1 MFFRGGLSIRR
12 NLYSKV
18 LLLLVLGLFV
28 LFYFKNLNGSPNS
41 LGVPAADVLL
51 QQQQQ
56 QQKALAMVQSGVDL
70 EAAVL
75 GKAGALGVALNK
87 GNVLS
92 GAAGSNGDALMYEQ
106 LIRADLAKQR
116 PGLGDNGE
124 GVELTGDA
132 KELGEKQLATIALNE
147 ELSEHLSYNRTP
159 PDGRHPACKRKQY
172 DIASLPSTSV
182 IIIFYN
188 EPYSVLLRTV
198 HSVLNT
204 ADPRLL
210 KEIVLV
216 DDGSTN
222 VELKGK
228 LDYYVKT
235 RLPAKVKVLRQR
247 QRVGLIRARLAGAR
261 LAKADV
267 LVFLDAH
274 CECMPQWL
282 EPLLDRIKESHTSVL
297 VPIIDVIEAKNFYY
311 STNDYNDF
319 QIGGFTWDGHFDWHD
334 VTKRERERQKRECSE
349 KDIEI
354 CPTYSPTMAG
364 GLFAIARD
372 YFWDIGSYDE
382 QMDGWGGEN
391 LEMSFRVWQCGGTL
405 ETIPC
410 SRIGHIFRDFH
421 PYSFP
426 NDRDTH
432 GINTVRMAVVWMDDY
447 VELLYLNRPDLKD
460 HPELGDVTH
469 RKVLREKLHCK
480 SFNWYMTNVYPEK
493 FIPTRNVLAFGR
505 LASQADNLCLDTLQQ
520 NAEKPWNLGIYT
532 CFKPEVSASQLFSLT
547 KRAVLRNE
555 RSCATVQASKSE
567 SKFVVMI
574 PCINDDDIDDTWEFT
589 EHRQLRH
596 KQSGLC
602 LDSSDLSTK
611 SYVHVATC
619 HPGIKTQKWE
629 FQHQ

>member
-1 MFFRGGLSIRR
+1 MFIRGGLSIRR
-12 NLYSKV
+12 HLYSKV

-28 LFYFKNLNGSPNS
+28 LFYFKNLNGSPN
-41 LGVPAADVLL
+41 
-51 QQQQQ
+51 
-56 QQKALAMVQSGVDL
+56 
-70 EAAVL
+70 
-75 GKAGALGVALNK
+75 ALGGEQAKPLLPQAIIANGAREVNALVEAGALNK
-87 GNVLS
+87 GNVLL
-92 GAAGSNGDALMYEQ
+92 GADGEALYEQ
-106 LIRADLAKQR
+106 LIRADLAKQK
-116 PGLGDNGE
+116 PGLGNNGE
-124 GVELTGDA
+124 GVELTGEA
-132 KELGEKQLATIALNE
+132 KDIGEKQLATIALNE

-159 PDGRHPACKRKQY
+159 PDGRHPACKRKRY
-172 DIASLPSTSV
+172 NDIASLPSTSV

-204 ADPRLL
+204 ADARLL
-210 KEIVLV
+210 QEIILV

-228 LDYYVKT
+228 LDYYVKS

-274 CECMPQWL
+274 CECMVQWL
-282 EPLLDRIKESHTSVL
+282 EPLLERIKESPTSVL

-334 VTKRERERQKRECSE
+334 VTKRERERQKHECPE
-349 KDIEI
+349 KDLEI

-391 LEMSFRVWQCGGTL
+391 LEMSFRIWQCGGTL

-480 SFNWYMTNVYPEK
+480 SFDWYMKNVYPEK
-493 FIPTRNVLAFGR
+493 FIPTRNVREFGR
-505 LASQADNLCLDTLQQ
+505 LASQAENLCLDTLQQ
-520 NAEKPWNLGIYT
+520 NADKPWNLGIYT

-547 KRAVLRNE
+547 QRSVLRNE

-574 PCINDDDIDDTWEFT
+574 PCIDDDDIDDTWEFT
-589 EHRQLRH
+589 EARQLRH

-619 HPGIKTQKWE
+619 HPSIKTQKWE

>member
-12 NLYSKV
+12 NLYTRV
-18 LLLLVLGLFV
+18 ALLLVLGLFV

-41 LGVPAADVLL
+41 LGSSLEQAKPLPQIAQHVNGLELLAA
-51 QQQQQ
+51 
-56 QQKALAMVQSGVDL
+56 A
-70 EAAVL
+70 EAAASSSV
-75 GKAGALGVALNK
+75 NK
-87 GNVLS
+87 GNLLP
-92 GAAGSNGDALMYEQ
+92 AQTGDALFER
-106 LIRADLAKQR
+106 LVLADLAKQR
-116 PGLGDNGE
+116 PGLGNNGE

-132 KELGEKQLATIALNE
+132 KEIGEKQLATIALNE

-159 PDGRHPACKRKQY
+159 PDGRHPSCKRKHY
-172 DIASLPSTSV
+172 DLSNLPSTSV

-204 ADPRLL
+204 ADGRLL
-210 KEIVLV
+210 REIILV

-228 LDYYVKT
+228 LDYYVHT

-274 CECMPQWL
+274 CECMVQWL
-282 EPLLDRIKESHTSVL
+282 EPLLERIKESPTSVL

-334 VTKRERERQKRECSE
+334 VTKRERARQKRECPE
-349 KDIEI
+349 KDLEI

-364 GLFAIARD
+364 GLFAISRD

-432 GINTVRMAVVWMDDY
+432 GINTVRMAIVWMDDY

-480 SFNWYMTNVYPEK
+480 SFDWYMKHVYPEK

-547 KRAVLRNE
+547 KRSVLRNE

-574 PCINDDDIDDTWEFT
+574 PCIDDDDIDDTWEFT

>member
-1 MFFRGGLSIRR
+1 MVRRECADDVGSHGG
-12 NLYSKV
+12 
-18 LLLLVLGLFV
+18 
-28 LFYFKNLNGSPNS
+28 
-41 LGVPAADVLL
+41 
-51 QQQQQ
+51 
-56 QQKALAMVQSGVDL
+56 
-70 EAAVL
+70 
-75 GKAGALGVALNK
+75 
-87 GNVLS
+87 
-92 GAAGSNGDALMYEQ
+92 
-106 LIRADLAKQR
+106 
-116 PGLGDNGE
+116 
-124 GVELTGDA
+124 
-132 KELGEKQLATIALNE
+132 
-147 ELSEHLSYNRTP
+147 
-159 PDGRHPACKRKQY
+159 
-172 DIASLPSTSV
+172 
-182 IIIFYN
+182 
-188 EPYSVLLRTV
+188 
-198 HSVLNT
+198 
-204 ADPRLL
+204 
-210 KEIVLV
+210 
-216 DDGSTN
+216 
-222 VELKGK
+222 
-228 LDYYVKT
+228 
-235 RLPAKVKVLRQR
+235 
-247 QRVGLIRARLAGAR
+247 RVGLIRARLAGAR

-274 CECMPQWL
+274 CECMVQWL
-282 EPLLDRIKESHTSVL
+282 EPLLERIKESPTSVL

-334 VTKRERERQKRECSE
+334 VTKRERERQKRECPE
-349 KDIEI
+349 KDLEI

-432 GINTVRMAVVWMDDY
+432 GINTVRMAIVWMDDY
-447 VELLYLNRPDLKD
+447 VELLYLNRPDLRD

-480 SFNWYMTNVYPEK
+480 SFDWYMKNVYPEK
-493 FIPTRNVLAFGR
+493 FIPTRNVRAFGR

-520 NAEKPWNLGIYT
+520 NADKPWNLGIYT

-547 KRAVLRNE
+547 QRSVLRNE

-574 PCINDDDIDDTWEFT
+574 PCIDDDDIDDTWEFT
-589 EHRQLRH
+589 EYRQLRH

-619 HPGIKTQKWE
+619 HPSIKTQKWE

>member
-12 NLYSKV
+12 NLYTRF
-18 LLLLVLGLFV
+18 LLLVVLGLFV

-41 LGVPAADVLL
+41 LGGSVDQAQPKPLPQIGRQDVNELLAA
-51 QQQQQ
+51 
-56 QQKALAMVQSGVDL
+56 A
-70 EAAVL
+70 E
-75 GKAGALGVALNK
+75 AGASLNK
-87 GNVLS
+87 GNLMPV
-92 GAAGSNGDALMYEQ
+92 GTQTGDALYER
-106 LIRADLAKQR
+106 LILADLAKQR
-116 PGLGDNGE
+116 PGLGNNGE

-159 PDGRHPACKRKQY
+159 PDGRHPACKRKHY
-172 DIASLPSTSV
+172 DLSNLPSTSV

-204 ADPRLL
+204 ADARLL
-210 KEIVLV
+210 REIILV

-228 LDYYVKT
+228 LDYYVRT
-235 RLPAKVKVLRQR
+235 RLPPKVKVLRQR

-274 CECMPQWL
+274 CECMVQWL
-282 EPLLDRIKESHTSVL
+282 EPLLERIKESPTSVL

-334 VTKRERERQKRECSE
+334 VTKRERARQKHECPE
-349 KDIEI
+349 KDLEI

-364 GLFAIARD
+364 GLFAISRD

-432 GINTVRMAVVWMDDY
+432 GINTVRMAIVWMDDY
-447 VELLYLNRPDLKD
+447 VELLYLNRPDLRD

-480 SFNWYMTNVYPEK
+480 SFDWYMKNVYPEK
-493 FIPTRNVLAFGR
+493 FIPTRNVRAFGR
-505 LASQADNLCLDTLQQ
+505 LTSQADNLCLDTLQQ

-547 KRAVLRNE
+547 KRGVLRNE
-555 RSCATVQASKSE
+555 RSCATVQTSKSE

-574 PCINDDDIDDTWEFT
+574 PCVDDDDFDDTWDFT
-589 EHRQLRH
+589 EHRQLMH
-596 KQSGLC
+596 KQSGMC

>member
-12 NLYSKV
+12 NLYTRV

-41 LGVPAADVLL
+41 LGSPALEQAKPLAQLGLDVNRLELL
-51 QQQQQ
+51 
-56 QQKALAMVQSGVDL
+56 AAA
-70 EAAVL
+70 EAA
-75 GKAGALGVALNK
+75 AGGPLNK
-87 GNVLS
+87 GNLLPALPPS
-92 GAAGSNGDALMYEQ
+92 GDALFER
-106 LIRADLAKQR
+106 LVLADLAKQR
-116 PGLGDNGE
+116 PGLGNNGE

-132 KELGEKQLATIALNE
+132 KEIGEKQLATIALNE

-159 PDGRHPACKRKQY
+159 PDGRHPACKRKHY
-172 DIASLPSTSV
+172 DLTGLPSTSV

-204 ADPRLL
+204 ADGRLL
-210 KEIVLV
+210 REIILV

-228 LDYYVKT
+228 LDYYVRT

-274 CECMPQWL
+274 CECMVQWL
-282 EPLLDRIKESHTSVL
+282 EPLLERIKESPTSVL

-334 VTKRERERQKRECSE
+334 VTKRERERQKRECAE
-349 KDIEI
+349 KDLEI

-432 GINTVRMAVVWMDDY
+432 GINTVRMAIVWMDDY

-480 SFNWYMTNVYPEK
+480 SFDWYMKNVYPEK
-493 FIPTRNVLAFGR
+493 FIPTRNVRAFGR

-520 NAEKPWNLGIYT
+520 NADKPWNLGIYT

-547 KRAVLRNE
+547 KRNVLRNE

-574 PCINDDDIDDTWEFT
+574 PCIDDEDIDDTWEFT

-629 FQHQ
+629 FQHE

>member
-12 NLYSKV
+12 NLYTRV
-18 LLLLVLGLFV
+18 ALLLVLGLFV

-41 LGVPAADVLL
+41 LGSSLEQAKPLPQIAQHVNGLELLAA
-51 QQQQQ
+51 
-56 QQKALAMVQSGVDL
+56 A
-70 EAAVL
+70 EAAASSSV
-75 GKAGALGVALNK
+75 NK
-87 GNVLS
+87 GNLLP
-92 GAAGSNGDALMYEQ
+92 AQTGDALFER
-106 LIRADLAKQR
+106 LVLADLAKQR
-116 PGLGDNGE
+116 PGLGNNGE

-132 KELGEKQLATIALNE
+132 KEIGEKQLATIALNE

-159 PDGRHPACKRKQY
+159 PDGRHPSCKRKHY
-172 DIASLPSTSV
+172 DLSNLPSTSV

-204 ADPRLL
+204 ADGRLL
-210 KEIVLV
+210 REIILV

-228 LDYYVKT
+228 LDYYVHT

-274 CECMPQWL
+274 CECMVQWL
-282 EPLLDRIKESHTSVL
+282 EPLLERIKESPTSVL

-334 VTKRERERQKRECSE
+334 VTKRERARQKRECPE
-349 KDIEI
+349 KDLEI

-364 GLFAIARD
+364 GLFAISRD

-432 GINTVRMAVVWMDDY
+432 GINTVRMAIVWMDDY

-480 SFNWYMTNVYPEK
+480 SFDWYMKHVYPEK

-505 LASQADNLCLDTLQQ
+505 LTSLADNLCLDTLQQ

-547 KRAVLRNE
+547 KRSVLRNE

-574 PCINDDDIDDTWEFT
+574 PCIDDDDIDDTWEFT